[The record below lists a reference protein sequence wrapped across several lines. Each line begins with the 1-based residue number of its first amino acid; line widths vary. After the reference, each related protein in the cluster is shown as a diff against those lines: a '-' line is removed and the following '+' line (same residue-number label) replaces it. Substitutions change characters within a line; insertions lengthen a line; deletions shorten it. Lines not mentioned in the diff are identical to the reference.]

1 MNVSILI
8 AFILGGLF
16 ILAFP
21 AVGALI
27 VWRKTGAKWLYFL
40 IGMATFMLFQV
51 ILRIPAISV
60 IQYFFADWLQS
71 SALIS
76 WTWLVLLCLTAGIFE
91 EGGRYLALRFV
102 LKPPHA
108 WKNGL
113 MFGLGHGG
121 FEAWLIG
128 LGAIIGNI
136 VIMFMPAEMLQG
148 PTLAAKEEI
157 MNLPLLMTAVSPLER
172 LMATVCHIGFTLI
185 VLRAFRHGASA
196 WGWLTLAVIAHAI
209 VNLVAVIV
217 MKLAGV
223 WLAEAALALIVA
235 WVIVWIVYEYKN
247 ENGASTNV

>member
-8 AFILGGLF
+8 AFVLGGLF
-16 ILAFP
+16 ILVFP
-21 AVGALI
+21 VVGALL

-40 IGMATFMLFQV
+40 IGMATFFLFQG
-51 ILRIPAISV
+51 ILRIPAISL
-60 IQYFFADWLQS
+60 IQYFFAEWLQS
-71 SALIS
+71 STLIS

-102 LKPPHA
+102 LKAPHA

-128 LGAIIGNI
+128 LGAIVGNI
-136 VIMFMPAEMLQG
+136 VLMFMPAETLQG
-148 PTLAAKEEI
+148 PALAAKEQI
-157 MNLPLLMTAVSPLER
+157 LAMPLLMTAVSPLER
-172 LMATVCHIGFTLI
+172 LMATVCHVGFTLV
-185 VLRAFRHGASA
+185 VLRAFRHSASV
-196 WGWLTLAVIAHAI
+196 WKWLALAVIAHAL

-235 WVIVWIVYEYKN
+235 WVIVWIVHEYKN
-247 ENGASTNV
+247 EKASPVGI